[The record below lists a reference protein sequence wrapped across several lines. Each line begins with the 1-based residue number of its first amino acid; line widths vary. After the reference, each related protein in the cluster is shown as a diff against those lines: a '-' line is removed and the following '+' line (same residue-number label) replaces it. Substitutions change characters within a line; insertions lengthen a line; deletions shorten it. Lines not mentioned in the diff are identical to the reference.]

1 MAAFDPPWRLDPLKN
16 IVGVGWRG
24 GANILMLHFAVNV
37 RDHTPRP
44 ISMQPFALESV
55 SDIFT
60 DPIHIHDAHLP
71 TPTVVNP
78 INAAMIA
85 HSFVWNRTPLKPG
98 LSVDLG
104 YKWKAVLFLN
114 LGRIK
119 SLSAIVHP
127 ETYDVVINFP
137 ASEKRTETGVI
148 LYAFTTF
155 GVEDN
160 WEQAKASA
168 PHPFSAVQYEVG
180 GPFTVVGNIQV
191 FGNTAERA
199 LFLSLNGD
207 WFSHDEPATGDIF
220 DLLDWEV
227 KAYTYKGRKTFPL
240 KTDTLDPDYPVD
252 EKQIGFKVEH
262 DHATVDVQIPSRTVT
277 FTVNLKTLTLNSLKV

>member
-1 MAAFDPPWRLDPLKN
+1 MAFDPPWRLDPLKR
-16 IVGVGWRG
+16 IVSVGWSG
-24 GANILMLHFAVNV
+24 GKTLMLHFAVNV
-37 RDHTPRP
+37 SDHSPRSIP
-44 ISMQPFALESV
+44 LQAFALDSV
-55 SDIFT
+55 PDVFN

-71 TPTVVNP
+71 VPIIVNP
-78 INAAMIA
+78 INSAMIS
-85 HSFVWNRTPLKPG
+85 HSFVWNRTPVKPG
-98 LSVDLG
+98 LSGDLR

-114 LGRIK
+114 LAKIK
-119 SLSAIVHP
+119 TLAAVVHP

-155 GVEDN
+155 GVEDD
-160 WEQAKASA
+160 WEAAKAAA

-207 WFSHDEPATGDIF
+207 WFSHDEPSSGDIF

-227 KAYTYKGRKTFPL
+227 KAYTYKVRKNFSL
-240 KTDTLDPDYPVD
+240 NASLDPTYPAD
-252 EKQIGFKVEH
+252 ANQIGFKVEH
-262 DHATVDVQIPSRTVT
+262 DHATVDVQIPARTVT
-277 FTVNLKTLTLNSLKV
+277 FTVNLKTLTLTSLKV